1 MKKKHCA
8 MPCGLLPSLA
18 KGNVIMEILFKDA
31 SMLFVVLVIA
41 LYSLVLVISRLWFHF
56 LDLKNRVNDKK

>member
-1 MKKKHCA
+1 

-56 LDLKNRVNDKK
+56 LDLKNRANDKK